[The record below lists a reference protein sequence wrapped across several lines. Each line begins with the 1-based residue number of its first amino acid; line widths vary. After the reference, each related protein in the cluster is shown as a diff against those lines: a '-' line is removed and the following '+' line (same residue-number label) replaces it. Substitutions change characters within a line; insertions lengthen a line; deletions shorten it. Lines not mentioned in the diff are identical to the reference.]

1 MRPRIALPADTLA
14 EATNIINERNAAFA
28 PRPAI
33 EAVVKAGGVPIIFPS
48 VDPEDV
54 VDYMDLFD
62 GVAFLGGADV
72 DPTFYGEEPHEKL
85 GVTYRKRDLFE
96 IELLKQ
102 SVAKGKAIF
111 GICRGMQL
119 INTGLGGTV
128 YQDLSENPDTTLK
141 HNQEAAGNMPS
152 HHVSVDPDSRLF
164 KIIGARPY
172 VNSRHHE
179 AVKRLAD
186 SLKVTA
192 RADDGVIE
200 ACESI
205 DNDQILAVQWHPE
218 NMYKHHA
225 DSKALFADLIARS
238 QKVAERDRQ

>member
-33 EAVVKAGGVPIIFPS
+33 EAVVKAGGVPVIFPS
-48 VDPEDV
+48 VDPKDV
-54 VDYMDLFD
+54 TDYMDLFD
-62 GVAFLGGADV
+62 GVAFLGGYDV
-72 DPTFYGEEPHEKL
+72 DPTFYGEEPREKL

-111 GICRGMQL
+111 GICRGLQL
-119 INTGLGGTV
+119 INIGLGGTV
-128 YQDLSENPDTTLK
+128 YQDLSQNPHATLK
-141 HNQEAAGNMPS
+141 HSQEAAGNMPS
-152 HHVSVDPDSRLF
+152 HHVSVAPDSRLF
-164 KIIGARPY
+164 KIVGERPY

-179 AVKRLAD
+179 AIKDVAP
-186 SLKVTA
+186 SLQITA
-192 RADDGVIE
+192 RADDQVVE
-200 ACESI
+200 AVESI

-218 NMYKHHA
+218 NMYKHHE
-225 DSKALFADLIARS
+225 DSKALFADLVARS
-238 QKVAERDRQ
+238 LKVAQQTR

>member
-1 MRPRIALPADTLA
+1 MRPRIALPADTLE

-33 EAVVKAGGVPIIFPS
+33 EAVVKAGGVPVIFPS

-54 VDYMDLFD
+54 VDYLPLFD

-72 DPTFYGEEPHEKL
+72 DPTFFGEEPHEKL
-85 GVTYRKRDLFE
+85 GLTYRKRDLFE

-102 SVAKGKAIF
+102 ALAKGKAIF

-119 INTGLGGTV
+119 INIGLGGTI
-128 YQDLSENPDTTLK
+128 YQDLSENPEATLK

-152 HHVSVDPDSRLF
+152 HHISVDPNSRLF
-164 KIIGARPY
+164 KLVGGRPY
-172 VNSRHHE
+172 VNSRHHQ
-179 AVKRLAD
+179 AVDKVAD

-192 RADDGVIE
+192 RADDDVIE
-200 ACESI
+200 AFESV

-238 QKVAERDRQ
+238 QKVAERDRK

>member
-54 VDYMDLFD
+54 GDYLDLFD

-102 SVAKGKAIF
+102 AVAQGKAIF

-119 INTGLGGTV
+119 ITTGLGGTV
-128 YQDLSENPDTTLK
+128 YQDLSENPDMTLK
-141 HNQEAAGNMPS
+141 HNQAAAGNMPS
-152 HHVSVDPDSRLF
+152 HHVSVDPTSRLF
-164 KIIGARPY
+164 KITGARPY
-172 VNSRHHE
+172 VNSRHHQ
-179 AVKRLAD
+179 AVKQLAT

-200 ACESI
+200 AFESTA
-205 DNDQILAVQWHPE
+205 NDQILAVQWHPE

-225 DSKALFADLIARS
+225 ESKALFADLITRS
-238 QKVAERDRQ
+238 RKVAEQTRK

>member
-1 MRPRIALPADTLA
+1 MRPRIALPADTLE

-33 EAVVKAGGVPIIFPS
+33 EAVVKAGGVPVIFPS

-54 VDYMDLFD
+54 VDYLPLFD

-72 DPTFYGEEPHEKL
+72 DPTFFGEEPHEKL
-85 GVTYRKRDLFE
+85 GLTYRKRDLFE

-102 SVAKGKAIF
+102 ALAKGKAIF

-119 INTGLGGTV
+119 INIGLGGTI
-128 YQDLSENPDTTLK
+128 YQDLSENPEATLK

-152 HHVSVDPDSRLF
+152 HHISVDPNSRLF
-164 KIIGARPY
+164 NLVGGRPY
-172 VNSRHHE
+172 VNSRHHQ
-179 AVKRLAD
+179 AVDKVAD

-192 RADDGVIE
+192 RADDDVIE
-200 ACESI
+200 AFESV

-238 QKVAERDRQ
+238 QKVAERDRK

>member
-1 MRPRIALPADTLA
+1 MRPRIALPADTLE

-33 EAVVKAGGVPIIFPS
+33 EAVVKAGGVPVIFPS

-54 VDYMDLFD
+54 VDYLPLFD

-72 DPTFYGEEPHEKL
+72 DPTFFGEEPHEKL
-85 GVTYRKRDLFE
+85 GLTYRKRDLFE

-102 SVAKGKAIF
+102 ALAKGKAIF

-119 INTGLGGTV
+119 INIGLGGTI
-128 YQDLSENPDTTLK
+128 YQDLSENPEATLK

-152 HHVSVDPDSRLF
+152 HHISVDPNSRLF
-164 KIIGARPY
+164 KLVGGRPY
-172 VNSRHHE
+172 INSRHHQ
-179 AVKRLAD
+179 AVDKVAD

-192 RADDGVIE
+192 RADDDVIE
-200 ACESI
+200 AFESV

-238 QKVAERDRQ
+238 EKVAERDRK